1 MIFKEEFQ
9 ALVNRY
15 SVNDYE
21 KDLMQFA
28 WDKAENVFQGKG
40 IQDAVLLKDKP
51 CVNSNKLS
59 QAELQFL
66 TKQISFTLMDQQHQL
81 KIIKSILANAWT
93 KCDKENP
100 ETALDYKNYRYGL
113 TLYKQLK
120 NQSKK
125 LQEIQ
130 RKLKKQAGE

>member
-1 MIFKEEFQ
+1 MIFKEEFD
-9 ALVNRY
+9 ALTKRY

-28 WDKAENVFQGKG
+28 WDKAEAVFQGKG

-51 CVNSNKLS
+51 EINSNKLTQS
-59 QAELQFL
+59 ELQYL
-66 TKQISFTLMDQQHQL
+66 IKDISVALKEQQHYI
-81 KIIKSILANAWT
+81 KIIKGILAEQW
-93 KCDKENP
+93 KSCDKENP
-100 ETALDYKNYRYGL
+100 ETLDDYKKYVYGV
-113 TLYKQLK
+113 TQYKQLK

>member
-1 MIFKEEFQ
+1 MIFKEEFD
-9 ALVNRY
+9 ALTKRY

-28 WDKAENVFQGKG
+28 WDKAEAVFQGKG

-51 CVNSNKLS
+51 EINSNKLTQS
-59 QAELQFL
+59 ELQFL
-66 TKQISFTLMDQQHQL
+66 SKQISFTLMDQQHQL
-81 KIIKSILANAWT
+81 EIIKKILAEVWK
-93 KCDKENP
+93 KCDKDNP
-100 ETALDYKNYRYGL
+100 DTLIDYKNYRYGL
-113 TLYKQLK
+113 TQYKQLK